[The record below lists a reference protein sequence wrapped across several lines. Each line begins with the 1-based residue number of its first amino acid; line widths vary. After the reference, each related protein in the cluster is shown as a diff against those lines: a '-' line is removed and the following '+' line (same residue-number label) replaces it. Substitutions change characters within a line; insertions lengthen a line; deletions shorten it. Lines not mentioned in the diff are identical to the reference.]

1 MTTKAHGGM
10 EAYSAKGGEYFSNAR
25 RDYVAELPLNT
36 EAKILEVGCGDGATG
51 ALALQEKKC
60 SVYCGVEFSPT
71 AAERARGRIT
81 QVVVGDVEK
90 IELPWPPATF
100 DVLILSEV
108 LEHFVDPWAVL
119 EKLRPL
125 MKSGGRVL
133 ASSPN
138 VAHFKILLMLF
149 RGNWVLTDSG
159 LMDRT
164 HLRWFTP
171 ISYRELFESTGFQ
184 VDLVR
189 ELTPLTRKSCVA
201 NLLSLGR
208 LKHLFIVQIDLRAH
222 CI

>member
-1 MTTKAHGGM
+1 M
-10 EAYSAKGGEYFSNAR
+10 EAYSAKEGEYFSNAR
-25 RDYVAELPLNT
+25 RDYVAELPLST
-36 EAKILEVGCGDGATG
+36 DAKILEVGCGDGSTG
-51 ALALQEKKC
+51 VLALQEKKC
-60 SVYCGVEFSPT
+60 SVYCGVELSPSV
-71 AAERARGRIT
+71 AERARGRIT
-81 QVVVGDVEK
+81 QVVAGDVEK
-90 IELPWPPATF
+90 LELPWPPGTF

-108 LEHFVDPWAVL
+108 LEHFVDPWTVL

-125 MKSGGRVL
+125 MKSGGTVL

-138 VAHFKILLMLF
+138 VSHYRILLMLF

-201 NLLSLGR
+201 NLLTLGC

-222 CI
+222 CT

>member
-1 MTTKAHGGM
+1 MTAKAHGGM
-10 EAYSAKGGEYFSNAR
+10 EAYSAKEGEYFSNAR
-25 RDYVAELPLNT
+25 RDYIAELPPDT
-36 EAKILEVGCGDGATG
+36 DTKILEVGCGDGATG
-51 ALALQEKKC
+51 VLALQEKKC
-60 SVYCGVEFSPT
+60 SVYCGVELSPSV
-71 AAERARGRIT
+71 AERARGRIT

-90 IELPWPPATF
+90 LELPWPPGTF

-108 LEHFVDPWAVL
+108 LEHFVDPWTVL

-138 VAHFKILLMLF
+138 VSHYRILLMLF

-171 ISYRELFESTGFQ
+171 ISYRELFESTGFR
-184 VDLVR
+184 VDSVH
-189 ELTPLTRKSCVA
+189 ELTPLTRKRSVA
-201 NLLSLGR
+201 NLLTLGR

>member
-1 MTTKAHGGM
+1 MTAKAHGGM
-10 EAYSAKGGEYFSNAR
+10 EAYSAKEGEYFSNAR
-25 RDYVAELPLNT
+25 RDYVAELPLNRD
-36 EAKILEVGCGDGATG
+36 AKILEVGCGDGATG

-60 SVYCGVEFSPT
+60 SVYCGVELSPT
-71 AAERARGRIT
+71 VVERARGRIT
-81 QVVVGDVEK
+81 QVVAGDVEK
-90 IELPWPPATF
+90 IELPWPPGTF

-125 MKSGGRVL
+125 MKSSGRVL

-138 VAHFKILLMLF
+138 VAHYKILLMLF
-149 RGNWVLTDSG
+149 RGNWMLTDSG

-171 ISYRELFESTGFQ
+171 ISYRELFESTGFR
-184 VDLVR
+184 VDSVR
-189 ELTPLTRKSCVA
+189 ELTPLTRKRSVV
-201 NLLSLGR
+201 NLLTLGR
-208 LKHLFIVQIDLRAH
+208 LKHLLIVQIDLRAH

>member
-1 MTTKAHGGM
+1 MTAKAHGGM
-10 EAYSAKGGEYFSNAR
+10 EAYSAKEGEYFSNAR
-25 RDYVAELPLNT
+25 RDYVAELPLNRD
-36 EAKILEVGCGDGATG
+36 AKILEVGCGDGATG

-60 SVYCGVEFSPT
+60 SVYCGVELSPT
-71 AAERARGRIT
+71 VAERARGRIT
-81 QVVVGDVEK
+81 QVVAGDVEK
-90 IELPWPPATF
+90 IELPWPPGTF

-125 MKSGGRVL
+125 MKSSGRVL

-138 VAHFKILLMLF
+138 VAHYKILLMLF
-149 RGNWVLTDSG
+149 RGNWMLTDSG

-171 ISYRELFESTGFQ
+171 ISYRELFESTGFR
-184 VDLVR
+184 VDSVR
-189 ELTPLTRKSCVA
+189 ELTPLTRKRSVA
-201 NLLSLGR
+201 NLLTLGR

>member
-1 MTTKAHGGM
+1 MTAKAHGGV
-10 EAYSAKGGEYFSNAR
+10 EAYSAKEGEYFSNPR
-25 RDYVAELPLNT
+25 HDYVAELPLDRD
-36 EAKILEVGCGDGATG
+36 AKILEVGCGDGATG

-60 SVYCGVEFSPT
+60 SVYCGVELSPT
-71 AAERARGRIT
+71 AARRARGKIT
-81 QVVVGDVEK
+81 QVVAGDVEK
-90 IELPWPPATF
+90 LELPWSPGTF

-138 VAHFKILLMLF
+138 VAHYKVLLMLF
-149 RGNWVLTDSG
+149 RGNWVLADSG

-171 ISYRELFESTGFQ
+171 ISYRELFESTGFR
-184 VDLVR
+184 VDVVR
-189 ELTPLTRKSCVA
+189 ELTPLTKKSCVA
-201 NLLSLGR
+201 NLLTLGF

-222 CI
+222 CL

>member
-1 MTTKAHGGM
+1 MTAKAHGGM
-10 EAYSAKGGEYFSNAR
+10 EAYSAKEGEYFSNAR
-25 RDYVAELPLNT
+25 RDYVAELPPDT
-36 EAKILEVGCGDGATG
+36 DTKILEVGCGDGATG
-51 ALALQEKKC
+51 VLALQEKKC
-60 SVYCGVEFSPT
+60 SVYCGVE
-71 AAERARGRIT
+71 
-81 QVVVGDVEK
+81 K
-90 IELPWPPATF
+90 LELPWPPGTF

-108 LEHFVDPWAVL
+108 LEHFVDPWTVL

-138 VAHFKILLMLF
+138 VSHYRILLMLF

-171 ISYRELFESTGFQ
+171 ISYRELFESTGFR
-184 VDLVR
+184 VDSVH
-189 ELTPLTRKSCVA
+189 ELTPLTRKRSVA
-201 NLLSLGR
+201 NLLTLGR

>member
-1 MTTKAHGGM
+1 MTVKAHGGM
-10 EAYSAKGGEYFSNAR
+10 EAYSAKEGEYFSNAR
-25 RDYVAELPLNT
+25 RDYVTELPLNSGAT
-36 EAKILEVGCGDGATG
+36 ILEVGCGDGATG
-51 ALALQEKKC
+51 TLALQEKKC
-60 SVYCGVEFSPT
+60 SVYCGVELSPS

-90 IELPWPPATF
+90 IELPWPPGTF

-171 ISYRELFESTGFQ
+171 ISYRELFESTGFR

-189 ELTPLTRKSCVA
+189 ELTPLTRKSCVV
-201 NLLSLGR
+201 NLLTLGS